1 MTATAA
7 TTPAAGPTKV
17 LRRLARRELHSPR
30 STAAI
35 LLAVLLVFMIFNTRK
50 RTKQMKAEQ
59 EEKAT
64 KTVPGVKVLLQG
76 GIYGTIV
83 AYDPEDL
90 DSPALV
96 EIAPGTIIEVHSQ
109 AILRIVEPKDV
120 VVEDALVDDAIV
132 AEAPVADAPVV
143 AFDERPAAAA
153 DAPTLETP
161 EETRARLERDADNK

>member
-1 MTATAA
+1 MEILLF
-7 TTPAAGPTKV
+7 G
-17 LRRLARRELHSPR
+17 
-30 STAAI
+30 

-76 GIYGTIV
+76 GIFGTIV

-90 DSPALV
+90 DTPALV

-120 VVEDALVDDAIV
+120 VVDDAI
-132 AEAPVADAPVV
+132 
-143 AFDERPAAAA
+143 AA
-153 DAPTLETP
+153 DAIADDVIADDVVEVETAQAVETP

>member
-1 MTATAA
+1 M
-7 TTPAAGPTKV
+7 PMEFILFG
-17 LRRLARRELHSPR
+17 
-30 STAAI
+30 

-50 RTKQMKAEQ
+50 RTKAMKAEQ

-120 VVEDALVDDAIV
+120 VVE
-132 AEAPVADAPVV
+132 EPVV
-143 AFDERPAAAA
+143 VEDDVVANETGAPAI
-153 DAPTLETP
+153 ETT
-161 EETRARLERDADNK
+161 EETRARLERDADDK

>member
-1 MTATAA
+1 M
-7 TTPAAGPTKV
+7 PMEFLLFG
-17 LRRLARRELHSPR
+17 
-30 STAAI
+30 

-50 RTKQMKAEQ
+50 RTKAMKAEQ

-120 VVEDALVDDAIV
+120 IVEDALVTETVVD
-132 AEAPVADAPVV
+132 EPVV
-143 AFDERPAAAA
+143 AVDDAVVDKT
-153 DAPTLETP
+153 DAPAIETT
-161 EETRARLERDADNK
+161 EETRARLERDADDK

>member
-1 MTATAA
+1 M
-7 TTPAAGPTKV
+7 PMEFILFG
-17 LRRLARRELHSPR
+17 
-30 STAAI
+30 

-120 VVEDALVDDAIV
+120 VEEPAVVEDDVV
-132 AEAPVADAPVV
+132 ATETDAP
-143 AFDERPAAAA
+143 AI
-153 DAPTLETP
+153 ETT
-161 EETRARLERDADNK
+161 EETRARLERDADDK